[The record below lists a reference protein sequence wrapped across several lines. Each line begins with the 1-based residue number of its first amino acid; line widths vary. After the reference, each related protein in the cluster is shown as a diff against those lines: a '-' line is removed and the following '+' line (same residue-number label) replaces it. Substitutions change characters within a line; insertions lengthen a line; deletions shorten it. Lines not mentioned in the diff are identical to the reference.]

1 MNNRQLCQS
10 CSMPIE
16 DPALQGTQKDGSKS
30 SEYCKYCYQD
40 GAFVNPGMT
49 LDEMRSIVI
58 EKMEDN
64 KIPEDIIEAAVS
76 SLPYLKRWNKGTPK
90 L

>member
-1 MNNRQLCQS
+1 MESRQLCQS

-16 DPALQGTQKDGSKS
+16 DPAMQGTEKDGSKN

-49 LDEMRSIVI
+49 LDEMRSLVI
-58 EKMEDN
+58 EKMEE
-64 KIPEDIIEAAVS
+64 KKVPEDIIEASVNC
-76 SLPYLKRWNKGTPK
+76 LTHLKRWNKMSPK

>member
-1 MNNRQLCQS
+1 MKNRQLCQS

-16 DPALQGTQKDGSKS
+16 DPVLRGTQKDGSKS

-40 GAFVNPGMT
+40 GAFVDPALT

-58 EKMEDN
+58 RKMEEN
-64 KIPEDIIEAAVS
+64 KIPEDIIEVAVS
-76 SLPYLKRWNKGTPK
+76 SLPHLKRWNQASLKR
-90 L
+90 

>member
-1 MNNRQLCQS
+1 
-10 CSMPIE
+10 MPIE

-58 EKMEDN
+58 EKMEEN
-64 KIPEDIIEAAVS
+64 KIPEDIIESAVS
-76 SLPYLKRWNKGTPK
+76 SLPYLKRWNKGTAN

>member
-1 MNNRQLCQS
+1 MEDRQLCQS

-16 DPALQGTQKDGSKS
+16 DVALQGTQKDGSKS

-40 GAFVNPGMT
+40 GEFVNPDMT
-49 LDEMRSIVI
+49 LDEMRSLVM
-58 EKMEDN
+58 EKMEDK
-64 KIPEDIIEAAVS
+64 KIPEDIIEAAIS
-76 SLPYLKRWNKGTPK
+76 SLPHLKRWTKAIPK